1 MVERLWVP
9 LSHWL
14 CARNWNLAAS
24 GAALTASRVANRV
37 AVSTPLRVDS
47 LTVVVIARIS
57 FDLDVCCAGCAGS
70 WGRPVAS
77 DGGELA
83 VIRAE
88 SGDHR
93 RLGVDG
99 CAELLLQVDELRHRR
114 VAGQRAG
121 KVEDL

>member
-1 MVERLWVP
+1 MVELLWVP

-24 GAALTASRVANRV
+24 GAGLTAFKVANRA

-47 LTVVVIARIS
+47 LTVVVISRIS

-77 DGGELA
+77 DRGELT
-83 VIRAE
+83 VTRAE

-99 CAELLLQVDELRHRR
+99 CAEFLLQLDE
-114 VAGQRAG
+114 
-121 KVEDL
+121 